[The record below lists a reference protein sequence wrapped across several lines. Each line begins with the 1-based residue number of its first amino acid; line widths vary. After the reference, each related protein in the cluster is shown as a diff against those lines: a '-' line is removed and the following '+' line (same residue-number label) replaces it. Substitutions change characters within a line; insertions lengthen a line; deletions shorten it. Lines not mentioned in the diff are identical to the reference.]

1 MEYYQ
6 LDNGVKIIY
15 KNIQSKLTSI
25 SIGLDAGAA
34 VEKNIMGVAHA
45 TEHMVFKGTKTR
57 NEQEINKI
65 FHKNFAFHNAM
76 TNYSYVIYYG
86 SLLEEDFEIGIDILS
101 DILINPV
108 FPKEGFKEE
117 MDVII
122 QELKE
127 WDEDIEQ
134 YCEDR
139 LFFNAFN
146 ENRLKYPIIG
156 SVQGLKNM
164 TLEDLR
170 EFYKENYVPSNTSI
184 AVVSSLDFNSVK
196 ETINRFFGRWKFR
209 KRNKIISSSE
219 RPKKGIFIEEKG
231 GIKVSRVEIIFPIKE
246 LSEIQLKMLKL
257 FDAYFCVGA
266 DSVLFD
272 KLRTK
277 NGLVYDVCS
286 EIDYDK
292 DVKLYKIM
300 FTTSKKNV
308 KKAIK
313 LVKESIKEVKK
324 DAASLDEERIKEL
337 CKNIKLRKLFKE
349 EQSIQ
354 IAKEIS
360 KYSVMFNDYKVY
372 ENMLENMNNILVKE
386 MLAIGDEVLKQATIQ
401 VMNPR
406 E

>member
-108 FPKEGFKEE
+108 FHKEGFKEE

-219 RPKKGIFIEEKG
+219 RPKKGIFVEEKD

-246 LSEIQLKMLKL
+246 LSEIQLKMFKL

-401 VMNPR
+401 VINPR

>member
-65 FHKNFAFHNAM
+65 FH
-76 TNYSYVIYYG
+76 VIYYG

-134 YCEDR
+134 YWEDR

-401 VMNPR
+401 VINPR

>member
-209 KRNKIISSSE
+209 KRNKMISSSE
-219 RPKKGIFIEEKG
+219 RPKKGIFVEEKD

-246 LSEIQLKMLKL
+246 LSEIQLKMFKL

-401 VMNPR
+401 VINPR

>member
-34 VEKNIMGVAHA
+34 VEKNLIGVAHA

-65 FHKNFAFHNAM
+65 FDKNFAFHNAM

-127 WDEDIEQ
+127 WDEDINQ

-156 SVQGLKNM
+156 SIEGLKNM

-184 AVVSSLDFNSVK
+184 AIASSLDFNSVK
-196 ETINRFFGRWKFR
+196 ETINRFFGGWKFR
-209 KRNKIISSSE
+209 KRNKILSSME
-219 RPKKGIFIEEKG
+219 VPKKGIFIEERN
-231 GIKVSRVEIIFPIKE
+231 GIKVSRVEMIFPIKE

-308 KKAIK
+308 KKAIN

-324 DAASLDEERIKEL
+324 DATSLDEERIKEL
-337 CKNIKLRKLFKE
+337 CKNIKLRQLFKE
-349 EQSIQ
+349 EPGRTDH
-354 IAKEIS
+354 EI
-360 KYSVMFNDYKVY
+360 
-372 ENMLENMNNILVKE
+372 
-386 MLAIGDEVLKQATIQ
+386 
-401 VMNPR
+401 
-406 E
+406 

>member
-101 DILINPV
+101 DILIDPV
-108 FPKEGFKEE
+108 FPKEGFKEA

-292 DVKLYKIM
+292 DVKL
-300 FTTSKKNV
+300 KKNV

-401 VMNPR
+401 VINPR

>member
-1 MEYYQ
+1 MVDGNLE
-6 LDNGVKIIY
+6 KEI
-15 KNIQSKLTSI
+15 KLF
-25 SIGLDAGAA
+25 L
-34 VEKNIMGVAHA
+34 
-45 TEHMVFKGTKTR
+45 
-57 NEQEINKI
+57 
-65 FHKNFAFHNAM
+65 
-76 TNYSYVIYYG
+76 
-86 SLLEEDFEIGIDILS
+86 
-101 DILINPV
+101 P
-108 FPKEGFKEE
+108 
-117 MDVII
+117 
-122 QELKE
+122 
-127 WDEDIEQ
+127 
-134 YCEDR
+134 
-139 LFFNAFN
+139 
-146 ENRLKYPIIG
+146 
-156 SVQGLKNM
+156 
-164 TLEDLR
+164 
-170 EFYKENYVPSNTSI
+170 
-184 AVVSSLDFNSVK
+184 
-196 ETINRFFGRWKFR
+196 
-209 KRNKIISSSE
+209 SE

-401 VMNPR
+401 VINPR